1 MMNEVID
8 QLTQIEE
15 QAVKITDSTGVQKAQ
30 LVQESQKREREFEEA
45 LRARTEESILEMKKE
60 NDKKIQERIGV
71 LQQEHEKAVEWLEE
85 QYQKKHT
92 ELAKGIVNIL
102 TGV

>member
-1 MMNEVID
+1 MMNDVID
-8 QLTQIEE
+8 QLAEIEA
-15 QAVKITDSTGVQKAQ
+15 QAVKITDSTGVQKAK

-45 LRARTEESILEMKKE
+45 LRARTEKSILAMKEE
-60 NDKKIQERIGV
+60 NDKQIQKRIVV
-71 LQQEHEKAVEWLEE
+71 LQQENEKAVERLEE

>member
-15 QAVKITDSTGVQKAQ
+15 QAVKIADSTGDQKAK
-30 LVQESQKREREFEEA
+30 LAADSQKREREFENM
-45 LRARTEESILEMKKE
+45 LKARTEKTILAMKEE
-60 NDKKIQERIGV
+60 NDKQIQKRIDGM
-71 LQQEHEKAVEWLEE
+71 QQENEKAVKRLEE